1 MRRRDGDR
9 AAKLRPV
16 YVVTIDLSL
25 PTLKSLRGK
34 IEFAE
39 FTDTGRVREH
49 NEDAVGSNP
58 DIGLMVLADGMGG
71 QQQGAIAAQTVID
84 TARSM
89 EDVLTRDIKKVPAV
103 FSCNR
108 CGRRFTINSLAQEGI
123 ACKPCGSEEVQ
134 LISGRKYLVKS
145 IEVI

>member
-1 MRRRDGDR
+1 MHELPVTKSICDIVVRHATANR
-9 AAKLRPV
+9 AARVVSVQLEIGVLSDLENEWVQRYFD
-16 YVVTIDLSL
+16 YVSRGTVAEGADL
-25 PTLKSLRGK
+25 
-34 IEFAE
+34 
-39 FTDTGRVREH
+39 
-49 NEDAVGSNP
+49 
-58 DIGLMVLADGMGG
+58 
-71 QQQGAIAAQTVID
+71 
-84 TARSM
+84 
-89 EDVLTRDIKKVPAV
+89 DIKKVPAV